1 MEYLKKDYLF
11 KGVARSNSEIVSP
24 SVVSNSTVDEEV
36 KIALKKL
43 PNVMICV
50 SKEQL
55 TSGSSSVSGTIANYD
70 GFLANK
76 MTLLGKTESSMDL
89 TGGIF
94 TCSVPGYYTIN
105 FSSYAG
111 LNNMEYVQIYIKHNG
126 VRVKESFSHQQT
138 QLSTGYA
145 RVQQSRTVVSYKL
158 QRQ

>member
-1 MEYLKKDYLF
+1 M
-11 KGVARSNSEIVSP
+11 KGVTKTTSETVSP
-24 SVVSNSTVDEEV
+24 SVASNSTVEEEV
-36 KIALKKL
+36 RIALKKL
-43 PNVMICV
+43 PNVMICA

-55 TSGSSSVSGTIANYD
+55 NSDSSSVSGTIANYD

-76 MTLLGKTESSMDL
+76 QTLPGKTESSMDL

-94 TCSVPGYYTIN
+94 TCSVAGYYTIN

-111 LNNMEYVQIYIKHNG
+111 LNTGEYVQIYIKHNG

-145 RVQQSRTVVSYKL
+145 RVQQSRTVVIQKQS
-158 QRQ
+158 